1 MREIK
6 PGATAGN
13 KKIPEYFDTEEYAS
27 LLKIRNQLT
36 IINLY
41 QQSHSFKVK

>member
-6 PGATAGN
+6 PGATAEN
-13 KKIPEYFDTEEYAS
+13 KKIPECFDIEEYAS
-27 LLKIRNQLT
+27 LLKIRNQIT

-41 QQSHSFKVK
+41 Q